1 MSRDKAEAGERMG
14 RPLGNLKGLT
24 EQADAFARWLRK
36 ITHGVTV
43 RTLEK
48 DFPHGKTSW
57 SRFRD
62 GSRLPPADLVEQ
74 VTARYVREPEM
85 RKRELEHGL
94 RLLAAAERAGR
105 VLADQAAASPGAVL
119 PEVRAQRQTDAVVL
133 ALRLDD
139 ARMLQ
144 FEATRKYE
152 ASERR
157 REELETMV
165 SVLEQR
171 ITILESERDRARED
185 VRAELQRELQMS
197 REYRRQAGERL
208 RKAGQAVERARQLRL
223 AADKQVAREQHE
235 LLRVEGSIAGG
246 APPLTPGTTVAEEL
260 HLPPLHRFQEFLD
273 ANQQQMDALDDELD
287 DLSRELGVDEAQNS
301 PDDPAETHV
310 VWGEVVDP
318 EGTGGDVPRQGRD
331 NSQKRL
337 TGVNTADMP
346 KEIGAGDIP
355 AARTAATQPQHSM
368 SRELVVGLSTASTP
382 DALAAALSQLRRR
395 AGGQPIRKLAAALP
409 NDMRDDVLGVAV
421 GRWIDGDDLPGSW
434 QHLEALVR
442 QMGATDNE
450 AAAFEQAYRRI
461 ASSGLTEWS
470 VRNRDLA
477 DLVPFARNLWRLIGV
492 DGATRPRAG
501 EWVIAAVAPAAVLAL
516 TTAYTAALQSSPRPG
531 PYVLSVYG
539 ALLLAGCLFAL
550 LITTRVAI
558 LGARG
563 GRTSLSK
570 RFGVVSLVATGLTAS
585 AGLALPW
592 FLDSDSPGRWLAHV
606 IGLL

>member
-1 MSRDKAEAGERMG
+1 MSRDKAETGERMG
-14 RPLGNLKGLT
+14 RPLGDLKGLT
-24 EQADAFARWLRK
+24 EQADEFALWLRK

-43 RTLEK
+43 RTLER

-85 RKRELEHGL
+85 RKHQLEHGL

-105 VLADQAAASPGAVL
+105 ALADQAGSPGAVL
-119 PEVRAQRQTDAVVL
+119 QEVRAPRHTDAVVL

-197 REYRRQAGERL
+197 QEYRRQAGERL
-208 RKAGQAVERARQLRL
+208 QKAGQAVERARQLRL

-235 LLRVEGSIAGG
+235 LLRVEGSISGEV
-246 APPLTPGTTVAEEL
+246 PPLTPRTTVAEEL
-260 HLPPLHRFQEFLD
+260 NLPPLHRFQEFLD

-287 DLSRELGVDEAQNS
+287 DLGRELGVDEAQNS
-301 PDDPAETHV
+301 PDDPAETRV
-310 VWGEVVDP
+310 VWGQVVDP
-318 EGTGGDVPRQGRD
+318 EDPGGDVPRPGRD
-331 NSQKRL
+331 NSEKRL
-337 TGVNTADMP
+337 TGANATDMP
-346 KEIGAGDIP
+346 REIGAGDVP
-355 AARTAATQPQHSM
+355 ARAAATQPQHSM
-368 SRELVVGLSTASTP
+368 SMELVVGLSTASTP

-395 AGGQPIRKLAAALP
+395 AGGHPIRELAAALP
-409 NDMRDDVLGVAV
+409 NDMRDDVLAAAV
-421 GRWIDGDDLPGSW
+421 GRWMDGDDLPDSW
-434 QHLEALVR
+434 PHLDALVR

-461 ASSGLTEWS
+461 ASSGFTEWS
-470 VRNRDLA
+470 ARNRDLA
-477 DLVPFARNLWRLIGV
+477 DLVPFARNLWHLIGV
-492 DGATRPRAG
+492 DGASRPRTG
-501 EWVIAAVAPAAVLAL
+501 EWAIAAVAPAAVLAL
-516 TTAYTAALQSSPRPG
+516 TTAYTAAFQSSPRPG

-539 ALLLAGCLFAL
+539 AVLLVGCLFAL
-550 LITTRVAI
+550 LITTRVAV

-563 GRTSLSK
+563 GRTPLSK
-570 RFGVVSLVATGLTAS
+570 RFGAVSLVVSGLTAS
-585 AGLALPW
+585 AGLVLPW
-592 FLDSDSPGRWLAHV
+592 LLDSDFPGRWLAHG